1 MKDEE
6 IKIGDLVRVRQWNDM
21 ANEFEIDDDGDICIP
36 QKDIFFRGR
45 MKNLCGKV
53 LTVSNVYGLGLNGEI
68 LYGFTENISWYLCS
82 EMLEPYTDEELVPA
96 TDDELLNLLL

>member
-21 ANEFEIDDDGDICIP
+21 ANEFEIDDDGDIYIP
-36 QKDIFFRGR
+36 QKDTYFIEQ

-53 LTVSNVYGLGLNGEI
+53 LTVSNVYGLHGEI
-68 LYGFTENISWYLCS
+68 VYEFTENISWYLCS